1 MWWLGRKDEIKK
13 EIFFFLILD
22 VFIAFERCF
31 VRSIKEHLSV
41 LFPPDSSP
49 TVNLFLN
56 YQQKPGE
63 FHGNGDTEI

>member
-1 MWWLGRKDEIKK
+1 MKLKRR
-13 EIFFFLILD
+13 FFFSLILD

-41 LFPPDSSP
+41 PFPPDSSP

-63 FHGNGDTEI
+63 FHGNGDAEI